1 MQWRSL
7 ILLVSGLA
15 VIYIAIIL
23 QGTPYTIPKSV
34 YSSSNH
40 ALLTKSDQVIIS
52 TVGAF
57 VYLTSIQY
65 EKAEPKEPI
74 IGTAKL
80 KLGVKGI
87 TGLPFFSRD
96 LSLCVPNTVP
106 I

>member
-15 VIYIAIIL
+15 VIYIAILL
-23 QGTPYTIPKSV
+23 QDTPYLHPKSV

-40 ALLTKSDQVIIS
+40 PLIMKTDHVIIT

-65 EKAEPKEPI
+65 EKTEAKDTV
-74 IGTAKL
+74 IGTGKL
-80 KLGVKGI
+80 KLGVKGTI
-87 TGLPFFSRD
+87 GYFCPRSFS
-96 LSLCVPNTVP
+96 
-106 I
+106 

>member
-15 VIYIAIIL
+15 VIYIAMLL
-23 QGTPYTIPKSV
+23 QDTPYLHPKSV

-40 ALLTKSDQVIIS
+40 PLIAKADHVIVT

-65 EKAEPKEPI
+65 EKSEPTDTI
-74 IGTAKL
+74 IGTGKL
-80 KLGVKGI
+80 KLGVRGI
-87 TGLPFFSRD
+87 FRFFC
-96 LSLCVPNTVP
+96 LEFFFFFF
-106 I
+106 